1 MAKAIGLAAEEADFE
16 CHSQLEAVF
25 SALEAALEV
34 DLEAELVRQHLEA
47 EFVQQLEADFEID
60 RHSLEADF
68 LEDAFEAELAFEA
81 EHFEVGPHLEAVLVG
96 HLKFYFEQQLEAVFH
111 QVELTCWPRSEA
123 VLELHWKAERL
134 EAG

>member
-60 RHSLEADF
+60 RHSLEAYFDQ
-68 LEDAFEAELAFEA
+68 EDDQLMADLY
-81 EHFEVGPHLEAVLVG
+81 LEAAFL
-96 HLKFYFEQQLEAVFH
+96 QLEAAF
-111 QVELTCWPRSEA
+111 QR
-123 VLELHWKAERL
+123 
-134 EAG
+134 